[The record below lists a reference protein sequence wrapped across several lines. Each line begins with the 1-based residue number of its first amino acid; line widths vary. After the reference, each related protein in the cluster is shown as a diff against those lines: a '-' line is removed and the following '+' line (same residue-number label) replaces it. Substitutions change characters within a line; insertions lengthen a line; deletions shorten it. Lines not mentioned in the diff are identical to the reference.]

1 WSQVVTVTHSSPPK
15 PTITVTG
22 TQFMRGPDNKSSYNV
37 VYLTST
43 PGDKYFWYKN
53 GTLINIPNTSLDDT
67 TRVYRISSGSTG
79 SNGAFTVQTR
89 GNDNCPSPVS
99 DAVDLYFA
107 NSGPLLADS
116 NIPSN
121 FTGVA
126 MSAATVNLSWNDNSN
141 IETGF
146 EIWRRKPGANFVLAG
161 KTAANV
167 TTFQDTQLEPSVAYQ
182 YKVRAFNG
190 TGRTKYAPSDN

>member
-1 WSQVVTVTHSSPPK
+1 
-15 PTITVTG
+15 
-22 TQFMRGPDNKSSYNV
+22 
-37 VYLTST
+37 
-43 PGDKYFWYKN
+43 
-53 GTLINIPNTSLDDT
+53 
-67 TRVYRISSGSTG
+67 
-79 SNGAFTVQTR
+79 
-89 GNDNCPSPVS
+89 PSPVS
-99 DAVDLYFA
+99 DAVNLYFA

-182 YKVRAFNG
+182 YKVRAFSG
-190 TGRTKYAPSDN
+190 TGRTKYAPSDNVNTNLVITTHADPIAPTAPSNLVVTENTTSSISLSWTAATDNTGIRRYHVKYGNNTALTPSAATTYTLTGLPMNAAYNISVVAED